1 MRLQIS
7 SLIFAIV
14 IVACYFAGVPA
25 AICGEDT
32 GGDQKIW
39 LYVGTYTGK
48 DSKGIYRFDFDP
60 ATGKLTGKA
69 VAVEIGNPSFL
80 AIHPNKKFLYAVG
93 ESGDFEGKKTGA
105 VNAFK
110 IDPAT
115 GDLKL
120 LNQQAS
126 EGAGPCHLVV
136 DKAGKNVL
144 VANYGA
150 GTAAVLPID
159 ADGKLGKASCT
170 VKHEG
175 TGGNPKRQDSPHA
188 HSINLDAA
196 NKFAFCADLG
206 IDKIMIYRFDAD
218 KGKIAKNDP
227 AFVELAAGAGPRHFA
242 FHPG

>member
-1 MRLQIS
+1 MRPGAT
-7 SLIFAIV
+7 SLIV
-14 IVACYFAGVPA
+14 TLA
-25 AICGEDT
+25 AFLLFVSATLRGEDT
-32 GGDQKIW
+32 GADQKVR

-48 DSKGIYRFDFDP
+48 NSKGIYRFDFDP

-136 DKAGKNVL
+136 DKA
-144 VANYGA
+144 A
-150 GTAAVLPID
+150 
-159 ADGKLGKASCT
+159 
-170 VKHEG
+170 
-175 TGGNPKRQDSPHA
+175 
-188 HSINLDAA
+188 
-196 NKFAFCADLG
+196 
-206 IDKIMIYRFDAD
+206 
-218 KGKIAKNDP
+218 
-227 AFVELAAGAGPRHFA
+227 
-242 FHPG
+242 